1 MKENHCLPGIFA
13 VLCHCPKG
21 TDVVFRGHRGCG
33 VPETAHN
40 KSLNYKSEL
49 WKQSTGLNYRELW
62 AT

>member
-1 MKENHCLPGIFA
+1 MIRNFAIARKERTPL
-13 VLCHCPKG
+13 
-21 TDVVFRGHRGCG
+21 FRGHQGCG